1 MSNTTQKSGSKLIRI
16 PARQS
21 APYTSASSRVNVIV
35 PNNLII
41 DMDKSYLEVQLLIRS
56 DDKEPTTGEGV
67 YNFEIFQDSNVEAQ
81 YNVALVKNCRLSSD
95 QKGILEETQDVNI
108 LRNTLNEMNLT
119 YNEKFD
125 LQVNSLRQT
134 YDRFGQ
140 KYNIFADY
148 NGLGASKSGY
158 RLGRVPI
165 KMSQLFGLGNIELN
179 TSKVGA
185 LDIQVEL
192 NIPGIEASIIDNS
205 GWELP
210 IENLT
215 AASDVVVLTNKT
227 NNMSNIPF
235 WVGQKVDVLDNATS
249 VRKGLITEISRNVED
264 GTVSITVDGLN
275 PSGSETTCTI
285 KPYIP
290 TGQDIDIE
298 WAGLSMVCTVLE
310 EESIDTSGG
319 INYLS
324 YVTERFNNANA
335 DFYNNTFNCPPE
347 CVNAIMC
354 FNDGGNGYSIAD
366 LKNYRLVL
374 DNINLTDRPVDFK
387 SPLYYDSLV
396 RFCLNEGSRYMNT
409 MNITDASAADIISST
424 TGGSDI
430 AVVCTPLPMTA
441 QNKLLEFNLELDAA
455 FSKGIVFKQLSKNI

>member
-16 PARQS
+16 PASQS
-21 APYTSASSRVNVIV
+21 APYTSSSSRVNVIV

-41 DMDKSYLEVQLLIRS
+41 DMDKSYLEVQLLITT
-56 DDKEPTTGEGV
+56 DDKEIATGEGV
-67 YNFEIFQDSNVEAQ
+67 YNFEIFQGTNDEAQ
-81 YNVALVKNCRLSSD
+81 YNVGLIKNCRLSSD

-134 YDRFGQ
+134 YDRFAQ

-148 NGLGASKSGY
+148 NGLGTSKSGY

-165 KMSQLFGLGNIELN
+165 KMSQLFGLGNVELN

-192 NIPGIEASIIDNS
+192 NIAGIEASVIDNS
-205 GWELP
+205 LDE
-210 IENLT
+210 ININDLT
-215 AASDVVVLTNKT
+215 AGSDVVVISEPT
-227 NNMSNIPF
+227 NNMSTVPF
-235 WVGQKVDVLDNATS
+235 WVGQKVDVLSSGTS
-249 VRKGLITEISRNVED
+249 VKIGLITEISRDDEGN
-264 GTVSITVDGLN
+264 VSIRVNGLS
-275 PSGSETTCTI
+275 PTGGEATCTI

-290 TGQDIDIE
+290 TGQDLNIE
-298 WAGLSMVCTVLE
+298 WAGLSMVCYVLD

-347 CVNAIMC
+347 CVNAMMC
-354 FNDGGNGYSIAD
+354 FNDDGNGYSIAD
-366 LKNYRLVL
+366 LENYRLVL
-374 DNINLTDRPVDFK
+374 DNINLTDRPVDYK

-396 RFCLNEGSRYMNT
+396 RFCLNEGSRFMNT
-409 MNITDASAADIISST
+409 MKITKSADADLISSN
-424 TGGSDI
+424 TGGKDT

-441 QNKLLEFNLELDAA
+441 QNKLLEFNLELNSA